1 MSNLTKTEKQ
11 ALNELFIALKDNE
24 NILYRT
30 RKIFINIINY
40 FVKSKKI
47 KHTII

>member
-24 NILYRT
+24 NILFKIKRT
-30 RKIFINIINY
+30 SINIINY
-40 FVKSKKI
+40 FNRLKKI
-47 KHTII
+47 KRHTI